1 MKKKLWKK
9 AAVALGVGFV
19 VAGICVGGNALYV
32 NAEETDSSE
41 PSIVQNTVLETPE
54 MTKGY
59 LHIQSS
65 VSDRTPESTWDRWD
79 GYILNMKLAQTDL
92 SSFTNF
98 WWNIQ
103 AKDGDYCSSGNGYT
117 ECYIGFRKDNTNYL
131 WGNPNWS
138 TTDANLVYYS
148 PTFMGSNLTGQHAWH
163 RCVRLSAK
171 GNAWYTIAAN
181 KIAIGTTDSDWANLT
196 VAGDNNSAFQNVDCA
211 TVWMPSRTFG
221 ADIAIGALY
230 GVKEDGSYSL
240 LFDPSQS
247 EQVNDTSLL
256 NSANKYCTEATVG
269 DGAVHWSIAKTEAT
283 NLMPLHDGIG
293 VNNYGENKYFDVPVA
308 NVLPEDIS
316 AYNGISYY
324 IDNSQ
329 STLPTD
335 LQLKIREK
343 DNGEQWYSDNQKA
356 TLFYEDSKTA
366 TGDYVVLEKG
376 NEIPAGKKGTVV
388 IPFSSFYRMWDPN
401 INNKFDLNSIG
412 ANLTLVYHPKTETY
426 ANGYSVGNFTLVTDA
441 KAKFKEYRL
450 YQKADGSY
458 PEITVNSNTVT
469 YEDNDNIKAI
479 DRVETDGASFDTL
492 TKPESGIA
500 NENLY
505 EFEGATVPTKYTP
518 VTDGGEVNARIV
530 PLTYY
535 ARKEYTISFTN
546 GATEGETFQS
556 ITQKWGSPLTMP
568 ETARV
573 GYDFVWKNGET
584 EYTVPTEMP
593 AENITLTAVWTAKTD
608 TAFTVKHFKQLAD
621 GTYSQTPDE
630 TENKTGTTDTL
641 TAETAKNYDHYT
653 AQTITQ
659 QNIAGNGSAVV
670 EIRYARNSYTVTFL
684 NGSSV
689 FATKNGLWGS
699 EVELPEDPTGA
710 VTGMVFG
717 GWYLGTENDG
727 AIVYGDEYN
736 RIIPTSDLS
745 VFAKYGY
752 PYTVKHLL
760 QNLAGDGYEEQ
771 TADSENKVGDAGE
784 ATAAEAKAYT
794 GFTAQTVTQGTITTD
809 GNTVVNV
816 YYTRNGYTVTFDVN
830 GTKTQQV
837 VKYGGKVDKPE
848 DPSVEGYTFG
858 GWKLNDNSFDFDAFT
873 MGTSDITITATFE
886 EIPAESGLPSW
897 AIAVIVLGS
906 VLAVSAAAS
915 VGIVVFLKKRKK

>member
-9 AAVALGVGFV
+9 AAVALGFGLV
-19 VAGICVGGNALYV
+19 VAGIGVGGNALYA
-32 NAEETDSSE
+32 NADETDSSE
-41 PSIVQNTVLETPE
+41 PSTVQNAVLETPE
-54 MTKGY
+54 MRKGF
-59 LHIQSS
+59 LRIT
-65 VSDRTPESTWDRWD
+65 SDTPSGTEPNDNEW
-79 GYILNMKLAQTDL
+79 GYVLTMKLTQSDL
-92 SSFTNF
+92 SEFSEF
-98 WWNIQ
+98 WWNLD
-103 AKDGDYCSSGNGYT
+103 AKSGAYANSVSTYT
-117 ECYIGFRKDNTNYL
+117 ECFVGFEGNDGTNYV
-131 WGNPNWS
+131 WTTPKWS
-138 TTDANLVYYS
+138 DATTDVVYYS
-148 PTFMGSNLTGQHAWH
+148 PTFLGNKTGVLTQHFNVQLASHGDAWYSIAASDVCKHDNADPHSKIESSAYSNLPCAKIWLNAKIYNAD
-163 RCVRLSAK
+163 LS
-171 GNAWYTIAAN
+171 
-181 KIAIGTTDSDWANLT
+181 
-196 VAGDNNSAFQNVDCA
+196 
-211 TVWMPSRTFG
+211 
-221 ADIAIGALY
+221 IGALY
-230 GVKEDGSYSL
+230 GVKADGSYTL
-240 LFDPSQS
+240 LFDPSQATATFDN
-247 EQVNDTSLL
+247 VNGYKTETNGGSPL
-256 NSANKYCTEATVG
+256 N
-269 DGAVHWSIAKTEAT
+269 WSIAKIEAT

-293 VNNYGENKYFDVPVA
+293 VNNYFDVPVA

-324 IDNSQ
+324 IDNIQ

-356 TLFYEDSKTA
+356 TLFYENSETA

-412 ANLTLVYHPKTETY
+412 ANLTLVYHPQAETY

-450 YQKADGSY
+450 YQKVDGSY
-458 PEITVNSNTVT
+458 PEITVSGNTVT

-492 TKPESGIA
+492 TKPESGIP

-505 EFEGATVPTKYTP
+505 EFGRATVPTKYTP
-518 VTDGGEVNARIV
+518 VTDGGEVNVRIV

-546 GATEGETFQS
+546 GAVEGETFQS

-568 ETARV
+568 ETARI

-593 AENITLTAVWTAKTD
+593 AEDITLTAVWTAKTD
-608 TAFTVKHFKQLAD
+608 TAYTVKHFKQLAD

-641 TAETAKNYDHYT
+641 TAETAKDYDHYT
-653 AQTITQ
+653 AQTITQQNIAGNGSAVVEIKYVRNEYTISFTNGAAEGETFQSITQRWGSALNLPDTARVGYDFVWKNGETEYDAPTEMPAENITLTAVWTAKTDTAYTVKHFKQLADGTYSQTPDETENKTGTTDTLTAETAKGYDHYTAQTISQ

-710 VTGMVFG
+710 VAGMVFG

-752 PYTVKHLL
+752 PYTVKHFL
-760 QNLAGDGYEEQ
+760 QNLTGDGYDEQ
-771 TADSENKVGDAGE
+771 TADSESKVGDAGDR
-784 ATAAEAKAYT
+784 KS
-794 GFTAQTVTQGTITTD
+794 
-809 GNTVVNV
+809 VV
-816 YYTRNGYTVTFDVN
+816 
-830 GTKTQQV
+830 
-837 VKYGGKVDKPE
+837 
-848 DPSVEGYTFG
+848 
-858 GWKLNDNSFDFDAFT
+858 
-873 MGTSDITITATFE
+873 
-886 EIPAESGLPSW
+886 
-897 AIAVIVLGS
+897 
-906 VLAVSAAAS
+906 
-915 VGIVVFLKKRKK
+915 

>member
-9 AAVALGVGFV
+9 AAVALGFGVA
-19 VAGICVGGNALYV
+19 VAGIGVGGNALFV
-32 NAEETDSSE
+32 NAEETDSNE
-41 PSIVQNTVLETPE
+41 PSTVQNTVLETPE

-59 LHIQSS
+59 LHITST
-65 VSDRTPESTWDRWD
+65 VSDYDADKTWDRWD
-79 GYILNMKLAQTDL
+79 GYILIMQLTQSDL
-92 SSFTNF
+92 SSFTSF
-98 WWNIQ
+98 WWNIE
-103 AKDGDYCSSGNGYT
+103 AKGGAYASSVKDYT
-117 ECYIGFRKDNTNYL
+117 ECFIGFQSAQGRNFI
-131 WGNPNWS
+131 WGSPDWGDKG
-138 TTDANLVYYS
+138 TDIVHYS
-148 PTFMGSNLTGQHAWH
+148 PTFLGTEFGQTAVN
-163 RCVRLSAK
+163 RRVQFAAK
-171 GNAWYTIAAN
+171 GNAWYTIPAT
-181 KIAIGTTDSDWANLT
+181 KVAISKDENATSWENSE
-196 VAGDNNSAFQNVDCA
+196 VAGEGNTYFNNVAYA
-211 TVWMPSRTFG
+211 TVWMPSRTFD

-247 EQVNDTSLL
+247 EQVNEKSLL
-256 NSANKYCTEATVG
+256 NSANKYYTEATVG
-269 DGAVHWSIAKTEAT
+269 DGAVHWSIAKIEAT

-293 VNNYGENKYFDVPVA
+293 VNNYFDVLVA

-324 IDNSQ
+324 IDNTQ

-335 LQLKIREK
+335 LQLRIREK

-356 TLFYEDSKTA
+356 TLFYENSETA

-412 ANLTLVYHPKTETY
+412 ANLTLVYHPQAETY

-441 KAKFKEYRL
+441 KAEFKEYRL

-458 PEITVNSNTVT
+458 PEIMVNGNTVT

-479 DRVETDGASFDTL
+479 NRVETDGVFFDTL
-492 TKPESGIA
+492 TKPESGIT

-505 EFEGATVPTKYTP
+505 EFESATVPTKYTP

-546 GATEGETFQS
+546 GAAEGETFQS
-556 ITQKWGSPLTMP
+556 ITQRWGSALNLPD
-568 ETARV
+568 TARV

-584 EYTVPTEMP
+584 EYDAPTEMP

-608 TAFTVKHFKQLAD
+608 TAYTVKHFKQLAD

-641 TAETAKNYDHYT
+641 TAETAKGYDHYT
-653 AQTITQ
+653 AQTISQ

-710 VTGMVFG
+710 VAGMVFG

-745 VFAKYGY
+745 VFAQYGY
-752 PYTVKHLL
+752 PYTVKHFL
-760 QNLAGDGYEEQ
+760 QNLTGDGYDEQ
-771 TADSENKVGDAGE
+771 TADSESKVGDAGE

-830 GTKTQQV
+830 GTKSEQI

-848 DPSVEGYTFG
+848 NPSVEGYTFD
-858 GWKLNDNSFDFDAFT
+858 GWKLNGEAFDFDNYI
-873 MGTSDITITATFE
+873 MGTSDITITAAFE
-886 EIPAESGLPSW
+886 EIPARRLPSW

-906 VLAVSAAAS
+906 VLVVSAAAS
-915 VGIVVFLKKRKK
+915 AGIIVFLKKRKK

>member
-9 AAVALGVGFV
+9 AAVALGFGFV
-19 VAGICVGGNALYV
+19 VAGIGVGGNALYV
-32 NAEETDSSE
+32 NAEETDSNE
-41 PSIVQNTVLETPE
+41 PSTVQNTVLETPE

-59 LHIQSS
+59 LHITST
-65 VSDRTPESTWDRWD
+65 VSDYDVNKTWDRWD
-79 GYILNMKLAQTDL
+79 GYILTMQLTQSDL
-92 SSFTNF
+92 SSFTSF
-98 WWNIQ
+98 WWNIE
-103 AKDGDYCSSGNGYT
+103 AKGGAYASSVKDYT
-117 ECYIGFRKDNTNYL
+117 ECFIGFQSAQGRNFIWGSPDWGDN
-131 WGNPNWS
+131 G
-138 TTDANLVYYS
+138 TDIVHYS
-148 PTFMGSNLTGQHAWH
+148 PTFLGTEFGQTAVN
-163 RCVRLSAK
+163 RRVQFAAK
-171 GNAWYTIAAN
+171 GNAWYTIPAT
-181 KIAIGTTDSDWANLT
+181 KVAISKDENATSWENSE
-196 VAGDNNSAFQNVDCA
+196 VAGEGNSYFNNVAYA
-211 TVWMPSRTFG
+211 TVWMPSRTFD

-240 LFDPSQS
+240 LFDPSAS

-256 NSANKYCTEATVG
+256 DSANKYCTEATVG
-269 DGAVHWSIAKTEAT
+269 DGAVHWSIAKIEAT

-293 VNNYGENKYFDVPVA
+293 VNNYFDVPVA

-316 AYNGISYY
+316 VYNGISYY
-324 IDNSQ
+324 IDNTQ

-356 TLFYEDSKTA
+356 TLFYENSETA

-412 ANLTLVYHPKTETY
+412 ANLTLVYHPQAETY

-458 PEITVNSNTVT
+458 PEITVNGNTVT

-492 TKPESGIA
+492 TKPESGIT

-505 EFEGATVPTKYTP
+505 EFERATVPTKYTP
-518 VTDGGEVNARIV
+518 VTDGGEVNVRIV

-556 ITQKWGSPLTMP
+556 ITQKWGSPLTLP

-573 GYDFVWKNGET
+573 GYDFVWKHGET

-608 TAFTVKHFKQLAD
+608 TAYTVKHFKQLAD
-621 GTYSQTPDE
+621 GTYSLTPDE

-641 TAETAKNYDHYT
+641 TAETAKGYDHYT

-689 FATKNGLWGS
+689 FATKNGLWGA

-710 VTGMVFG
+710 ITGMVFG

-727 AIVYGDEYN
+727 SIVYGDEYN

-760 QNLAGDGYEEQ
+760 QNLAGDGYDEQ
-771 TADSENKVGDAGE
+771 TADSESKVGDAGE

-886 EIPAESGLPSW
+886 RIPAESGLPSG

>member
-9 AAVALGVGFV
+9 AAVALGFWVA
-19 VAGICVGGNALYV
+19 VAGIGVGGNALYV
-32 NAEETDSSE
+32 NAEETDSNE
-41 PSIVQNTVLETPE
+41 PSTVQNTVLETPE

-59 LHIQSS
+59 LHITST
-65 VSDRTPESTWDRWD
+65 VSDYDVNKTWDRWD
-79 GYILNMKLAQTDL
+79 GYILIMQLTQSDL
-92 SSFTNF
+92 SSFTSF
-98 WWNIQ
+98 WWNIE
-103 AKDGDYCSSGNGYT
+103 AKGGAYASSVKDYP
-117 ECYIGFRKDNTNYL
+117 ECFIGFQSAKGRNFI
-131 WGNPNWS
+131 WGSPNWGDNG
-138 TTDANLVYYS
+138 TDIVHYS
-148 PTFMGSNLTGQHAWH
+148 PTFLGTEFGQTAIN
-163 RCVRLSAK
+163 RRVQFAAK
-171 GNAWYTIAAN
+171 GNAWYTIPAT
-181 KIAIGTTDSDWANLT
+181 KVAISKDENATSWENSE
-196 VAGDNNSAFQNVDCA
+196 VAGEGNTYFNNVAYA
-211 TVWMPSRTFG
+211 TVWMPSRTFD

-247 EQVNDTSLL
+247 EQVNEKSLL

-269 DGAVHWSIAKTEAT
+269 DGAVHWSIAKIEAT

-293 VNNYGENKYFDVPVA
+293 VNNYFDVPVA
-308 NVLPEDIS
+308 NVLPKDIS

-324 IDNSQ
+324 IDNTQ

-335 LQLKIREK
+335 LQLRIREK

-356 TLFYEDSKTA
+356 TFFYENSETA

-412 ANLTLVYHPKTETY
+412 ANLTLVYHPQAKTY

-441 KAKFKEYRL
+441 KAEFKEYRL

-458 PEITVNSNTVT
+458 PEITVNGNTVT

-479 DRVETDGASFDTL
+479 NRVETDGVFFDTL
-492 TKPESGIA
+492 TKPESGIT

-505 EFEGATVPTKYTP
+505 EFESATVPTKYTP

-546 GATEGETFQS
+546 GAAEGETFQS
-556 ITQKWGSPLTMP
+556 ITQRWGSALNLPD
-568 ETARV
+568 TARV

-584 EYTVPTEMP
+584 EYDAPTEMP
-593 AENITLTAVWTAKTD
+593 SENITLTAVWTAKTD
-608 TAFTVKHFKQLAD
+608 TAYTVKHFKQLAD

-641 TAETAKNYDHYT
+641 TAETAKGYDHYT
-653 AQTITQ
+653 AQTISQ

-745 VFAKYGY
+745 VFAKYSY
-752 PYTVKHLL
+752 PYTVKHFL
-760 QNLAGDGYEEQ
+760 QNLTGDGYDEQ
-771 TADSENKVGDAGE
+771 TADSESKVGDAGE

-830 GTKTQQV
+830 GTKSEQI

-848 DPSVEGYTFG
+848 NPSVEGYTFD
-858 GWKLNDNSFDFDAFT
+858 GWKLNGEAFDFDNYV
-873 MGTSDITITATFE
+873 MGTSDITITAAFE
-886 EIPAESGLPSW
+886 EIPAQGGLPSW

-906 VLAVSAAAS
+906 VLVVSAAAS
-915 VGIVVFLKKRKK
+915 AGIIVFLKKRKK

>member
-9 AAVALGVGFV
+9 AAVALGFGFV
-19 VAGICVGGNALYV
+19 VAGIGVGGNALYA

-41 PSIVQNTVLETPE
+41 SSTVQNTVLETPE

-59 LHIQSS
+59 LHIQSN
-65 VSDRTPESTWDRWD
+65 VSDRTPDKTWDRWD

-131 WGNPNWS
+131 WGNPNWG
-138 TTDANLVYYS
+138 TTDTNLVYYS
-148 PTFMGSNLTGQHAWH
+148 PTFMGNNLTGQHAWH

-181 KIAIGTTDSDWANLT
+181 KIAIGTTDNDWANLT

-211 TVWMPSRTFG
+211 TVWMPSRTFD

-240 LFDPSQS
+240 LFDPSAS
-247 EQVNDTSLL
+247 EQVNDKSLL
-256 NSANKYCTEATVG
+256 NSANTYCTEATVG
-269 DGAVHWSIAKTEAT
+269 DGAVHWSIAKIEAT

-293 VNNYGENKYFDVPVA
+293 VNNYFDVPVA

-329 STLPTD
+329 SALPTD

-356 TLFYEDSKTA
+356 TLFYEDSETA
-366 TGDYVVLEKG
+366 SGDYVVLEKG

-388 IPFSSFYRMWDPN
+388 IPFSSFYRMWEPN

-412 ANLTLVYHPKTETY
+412 TNLTLVYHPQAETY

-492 TKPESGIA
+492 TKPESGIT

-505 EFEGATVPTKYTP
+505 EFERATVPTKYTP

-546 GATEGETFQS
+546 GAVEGETFQS

-593 AENITLTAVWTAKTD
+593 AEDITLTAVWTAKTD
-608 TAFTVKHFKQLAD
+608 TAYTIKHFKQLAD

-630 TENKTGTTDTL
+630 TEIKTGTTDTL
-641 TAETAKNYDHYT
+641 TAETAKGYDHYT

-689 FATKNGLWGS
+689 FATKNGLWGA

-760 QNLAGDGYEEQ
+760 QNLAGDGYDEQ

-784 ATAAEAKAYT
+784 ATAAEEKAYT

-837 VKYGGKVDKPE
+837 VKYGGKVEKPE
-848 DPSVEGYTFG
+848 DPSVEGYKFG

-906 VLAVSAAAS
+906 VLVVSAAAS

>member
-1 MKKKLWKK
+1 MNKKLWKK
-9 AAVALGVGFV
+9 AAVALGFGFV
-19 VAGICVGGNALYV
+19 VAGIGVGGNALYA

-41 PSIVQNTVLETPE
+41 PSTVQNTVLETPE

-59 LHIQSS
+59 LRITST
-65 VSDRTPESTWDRWD
+65 VSDYDKDKTWDRWD
-79 GYILNMKLAQTDL
+79 GYILTMQLAQSDL
-92 SSFTNF
+92 SSFTSF
-98 WWNIQ
+98 WWNIE
-103 AKDGDYCSSGNGYT
+103 AKGGAYASSVKDYT
-117 ECYIGFRKDNTNYL
+117 ECFIGFQSAQGRNFIWGSPDWGDN
-131 WGNPNWS
+131 G
-138 TTDANLVYYS
+138 TDIVHYS
-148 PTFMGSNLTGQHAWH
+148 PTFLGTEFGQTAVN
-163 RCVRLSAK
+163 RRVQFAAK
-171 GNAWYTIAAN
+171 GNAWYTIPAT
-181 KIAIGTTDSDWANLT
+181 KVAISKDENATSWENSE
-196 VAGDNNSAFQNVDCA
+196 VAGEGNTYFNNVAYA
-211 TVWMPSRTFG
+211 TVWMPSRTFD

-240 LFDPSQS
+240 LFDPSAS

-269 DGAVHWSIAKTEAT
+269 DGAVHWSIAKIEAT

-293 VNNYGENKYFDVPVA
+293 VNNFFDVPVA

-316 AYNGISYY
+316 DYNGISYY
-324 IDNSQ
+324 IDNTQ

-343 DNGEQWYSDNQKA
+343 DDGEQWYSDNQKA
-356 TLFYEDSKTA
+356 TLFYEDSETA

-412 ANLTLVYHPKTETY
+412 ANLTLVYHPKAETY

-458 PEITVNSNTVT
+458 PEITVNGNTVT

-479 DRVETDGASFDTL
+479 DRVETDGASFNSL
-492 TKPESGIA
+492 TKPESGIT

-505 EFEGATVPTKYTP
+505 EFERETVPTKYTP
-518 VTDGGEVNARIV
+518 VTDGGEVNVRIV

-568 ETARV
+568 ETERV

-593 AENITLTAVWTAKTD
+593 AEDITLTAVWTAKTD
-608 TAFTVKHFKQLAD
+608 TAYTVKHFKQLAD

-641 TAETAKNYDHYT
+641 TAETAKNYNHYT

-699 EVELPEDPTGA
+699 EVDLSEDPIGNVA
-710 VTGMVFG
+710 GMVFG

-727 AIVYGDEYN
+727 VIVYGDEYN

-760 QNLAGDGYEEQ
+760 QNLAGDGYDEQ
-771 TADSENKVGDAGE
+771 TADSENKDGDAGE

-794 GFTAQTVTQGTITTD
+794 GFTAQAVTQGTITTD

-837 VKYGGKVDKPE
+837 VKYGGKVEKPE

-858 GWKLNDNSFDFDAFT
+858 GWKLYDSTFDFDTFT

-886 EIPAESGLPSW
+886 KIPAQSGLPSW
-897 AIAVIVLGS
+897 AITVIVLGS

>member
-9 AAVALGVGFV
+9 AAVALGFGFV

-32 NAEETDSSE
+32 KAEETDSSE
-41 PSIVQNTVLETPE
+41 PSTVQNTVLETPE

-59 LHIQSS
+59 LHIRST
-65 VSDRTPESTWDRWD
+65 VSDYDASETWDRWD
-79 GYILNMKLAQTDL
+79 GYILTMQLTQSDL
-92 SSFTNF
+92 SSFTSF
-98 WWNIQ
+98 WWNIE
-103 AKDGDYCSSGNGYT
+103 AKGGAYASSVKDYT
-117 ECYIGFRKDNTNYL
+117 ECFIGFQSAQGRNFIWGSPDWGDN
-131 WGNPNWS
+131 G
-138 TTDANLVYYS
+138 TDIVHYS
-148 PTFMGSNLTGQHAWH
+148 PTFLGTEFGQTAVN
-163 RCVRLSAK
+163 RRVQFAAK
-171 GNAWYTIAAN
+171 GNAWYTIPAT
-181 KIAIGTTDSDWANLT
+181 KVAISKDENATSWENSE
-196 VAGDNNSAFQNVDCA
+196 VAGEGNTYFNNVAYA
-211 TVWMPSRTFG
+211 TVWMPSRTFD

-240 LFDPSQS
+240 LFDPSAS
-247 EQVNDTSLL
+247 EQVNDKSLL

-269 DGAVHWSIAKTEAT
+269 DGAVHWSIAKIEAT
-283 NLMPLHDGIG
+283 NLMPLHNGIG
-293 VNNYGENKYFDVPVA
+293 VNNFFDVPIA

-324 IDNSQ
+324 IDNTQ

-343 DNGEQWYSDNQKA
+343 DDGEQWYSDNQKA

-412 ANLTLVYHPKTETY
+412 ANLTLVYHPQAETY
-426 ANGYSVGNFTLVTDA
+426 ANGYSVGKFTLVTDA

-492 TKPESGIA
+492 TKPESGIP

-505 EFEGATVPTKYTP
+505 EFERATVPTKYTP
-518 VTDGGEVNARIV
+518 VTDGGEVNVRIV

-535 ARKEYTISFTN
+535 ARKEYTISFSN
-546 GATEGETFQS
+546 GAAEGETFQS

-584 EYTVPTEMP
+584 EYTVPAEMP
-593 AENITLTAVWTAKTD
+593 TENI
-608 TAFTVKHFKQLAD
+608 
-621 GTYSQTPDE
+621 
-630 TENKTGTTDTL
+630 TL
-641 TAETAKNYDHYT
+641 TAETAKNYDYYT

-659 QNIAGNGSAVV
+659 QNIVGNGSAVV

-684 NGSSV
+684 DGSSV

-699 EVELPEDPTGA
+699 EVELPEDPIGDVA
-710 VTGMVFG
+710 GMVFG

-736 RIIPTSDLS
+736 RIVPTSDLS

-752 PYTVKHLL
+752 QYTVKHLL
-760 QNLAGDGYEEQ
+760 QNLAGDGYDEQ

-794 GFTAQTVTQGTITTD
+794 GFTAQAVTQGTITTD

-837 VKYGGKVDKPE
+837 VKNGGKVEKPE

-858 GWKLNDNSFDFDAFT
+858 GWKLNDNTFDFDTFT
-873 MGTSDITITATFE
+873 MGTSDITITAIFE

-906 VLAVSAAAS
+906 VLVVSAAAS

>member
-9 AAVALGVGFV
+9 AAVALGFGFV
-19 VAGICVGGNALYV
+19 VAGIGVGGNALYV

-41 PSIVQNTVLETPE
+41 PSTVQNTVLETPE
-54 MTKGY
+54 MRKGF
-59 LHIQSS
+59 LHIT
-65 VSDRTPESTWDRWD
+65 SDVPSGTEPNDTEW
-79 GYILNMKLAQTDL
+79 GYVLTMKLTQSDL
-92 SSFTNF
+92 SEFSEF
-98 WWNIQ
+98 WWNLD
-103 AKDGDYCSSGNGYT
+103 AKSGAYANSVSTYT
-117 ECYIGFRKDNTNYL
+117 ECFVGFEGNDGTNYV
-131 WGNPNWS
+131 WTTPKWS
-138 TTDANLVYYS
+138 DATTDVVYYS
-148 PTFMGSNLTGQHAWH
+148 PTFFGNKTGVLTQHFNVQLASHGDAWYSIAASDVCKHDSADPHSKIESSAYSNLPCAKIWLNAKIYNAD
-163 RCVRLSAK
+163 LS
-171 GNAWYTIAAN
+171 
-181 KIAIGTTDSDWANLT
+181 
-196 VAGDNNSAFQNVDCA
+196 
-211 TVWMPSRTFG
+211 
-221 ADIAIGALY
+221 IGALY
-230 GVKEDGSYSL
+230 GVKADGSYTL
-240 LFDPSQS
+240 LFDPSQATATFDN
-247 EQVNDTSLL
+247 VNGYKTETNGGSPL
-256 NSANKYCTEATVG
+256 N
-269 DGAVHWSIAKTEAT
+269 WSIAKIEAT

-293 VNNYGENKYFDVPVA
+293 VNNYFDVPVA

-343 DNGEQWYSDNQKA
+343 NDGEQWYSDNQKA
-356 TLFYEDSKTA
+356 TLFYEDSETA

-388 IPFSSFYRMWDPN
+388 IPFSSFYRMWEPN

-412 ANLTLVYHPKTETY
+412 TNLTLVYHPQAETY

-479 DRVETDGASFDTL
+479 DRVETDGVSFNIL
-492 TKPESGIA
+492 TKPESGIT

-505 EFEGATVPTKYTP
+505 EFERATVPTKYTP
-518 VTDGGEVNARIV
+518 VTDGGEVNVRIV

-556 ITQKWGSPLTMP
+556 ITQKWGSPLTLP

-573 GYDFVWKNGET
+573 GYDFVWKHGET

-593 AENITLTAVWTAKTD
+593 TENITLTAVWTAKTD
-608 TAFTVKHFKQLAD
+608 TAYTVKHFKQLAD

-641 TAETAKNYDHYT
+641 TAETAKIYDHYT

-760 QNLAGDGYEEQ
+760 QNLAGDGYDEQ

-858 GWKLNDNSFDFDAFT
+858 GWELNDNTFDFDTFT

-906 VLAVSAAAS
+906 VLAVSAAVS